1 MARARVEQVPAP
13 SPDQVADGWLG
24 GGGRGEGEGAHHE
37 VRASGPRVVGGC
49 VRESGSLSSPPR

>member
-24 GGGRGEGEGAHHE
+24 GGGGGKERAHTTK
-37 VRASGPRVVGGC
+37 
-49 VRESGSLSSPPR
+49 